1 MRFFFDRTIT
11 VERLTDEGGATKEA
25 YASNGTIYASLLP
38 ATAEDAFLDLGD
50 PAKTYTLITGEDS
63 DIQETDR
70 ITDEDSIKYTVKGVR
85 KVRLL
90 SSSHIEATVVEL
102 NS

>member
-1 MRFFFDRTIT
+1 MRA
-11 VERLTDEGGATKEA
+11 ERQRKHTQ
-25 YASNGTIYASLLP
+25 
-38 ATAEDAFLDLGD
+38 ATARFTLHCYQQPQRTHFLDLGD